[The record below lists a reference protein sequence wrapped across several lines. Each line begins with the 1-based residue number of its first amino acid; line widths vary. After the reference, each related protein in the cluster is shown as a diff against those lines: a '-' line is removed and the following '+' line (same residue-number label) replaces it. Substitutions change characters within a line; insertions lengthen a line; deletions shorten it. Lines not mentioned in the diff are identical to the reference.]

1 MRLQSTPKPVRFRI
15 SSGGQ
20 EHSSLESLLSCF
32 DYNELKDLKS
42 KLIQWLER
50 QGAKGKVIANLL
62 GNCDGMP
69 AFEDAIKMF
78 YGYDCETIIK
88 NWFET
93 KSANLRFVDLDLIKN
108 SQRLLTIAYENKEH
122 LFRQIDDNQWL
133 VAINTHNRIEDI
145 DLLNIKNKIE
155 LEIEKEKLRK
165 DFEKKQQEEQKRK
178 QQEEQ
183 KRKQQEEQKRK
194 QQEEQDRREKYE
206 QRSEEDNRQYTVKFY
221 MGLMGKEPNYKRIA
235 QITGLSES
243 LLWVIY
249 RQNAWSSEI
258 VLNNRGVQALKPY
271 VSKMTIDG
279 RYI

>member
-1 MRLQSTPKPVRFRI
+1 MKLQSTPKPVRFRI

-32 DYNELKDLKS
+32 DYNELKSLKS
-42 KLIQWLER
+42 QLIQWLER
-50 QGAKGKVIANLL
+50 QGPKGNEIAGQLE
-62 GNCDGMP
+62 NCDTMP
-69 AFEDAIKMF
+69 PFEETIKLF
-78 YGYDCETIIK
+78 YGHDCDIIIK
-88 NWFET
+88 DWFET

-178 QQEEQ
+178 E
-183 KRKQQEEQKRK
+183 
-194 QQEEQDRREKYE
+194 QEEQDRREKYE
-206 QRSEEDNRQYTVKFY
+206 QISEEDNRKHTVKFY
-221 MGLMGKEPNYKRIA
+221 MGNVHISEEPNYKRIA
-235 QITGLSES
+235 QITGFTENQLSI
-243 LLWVIY
+243 LY
-249 RQNAWSSEI
+249 RRNSWSSEM
-258 VLNNRGVQALKPY
+258 VLSDRGIQALKPY
-271 VSKMTIDG
+271 VREVMVDG
-279 RYI
+279 RYL